1 MASIRK
7 AKKLGIYKVPK
18 YTKDRAKLMA
28 DTRKLISDANRRLKG
43 LNQAGYKGTWAS
55 KKLIERLDTK
65 VLKAWSKQGKI
76 KVRKTLTNTQLKAI
90 QKATQ
95 QFLTSQTSKVSGI
108 KKVKESTLDSLRAT
122 LSKDIELDE
131 MDVETADIELDEMDV
146 ETAYEMLSNKDF
158 DYFNN
163 ADRVGASTMW
173 ALIEDAKEYNQSE
186 DTFISRLLNMY
197 DSSNDLDAIERA
209 KRLYDRYIL

>member
-7 AKKLGIYKVPK
+7 AKKLGIYKAPK
-18 YTKDRAKLMA
+18 YTKERAKLIA
-28 DTRKLISDANRRLKG
+28 DTRKIVSDANRRLKG
-43 LNQAGYKGTWAS
+43 LNEAGYKGTWAG
-55 KKLIERLDTK
+55 KKLAERLDTK
-65 VLKAWSKQGKI
+65 VLNAWTKQGKI
-76 KVRKTLTNTQLKAI
+76 KVSKTLTNTQLKAI

-131 MDVETADIELDEMDV
+131 MDVETA
-146 ETAYEMLSNKDF
+146 YEMLSNKDF

-173 ALIEDAKEYNQSE
+173 ALIEDAKEYNQTE

>member
-7 AKKLGIYKVPK
+7 AKKLGIYKAPK
-18 YTKDRAKLMA
+18 YTKERAKLIA
-28 DTRKLISDANRRLKG
+28 DTRKLVSDANRRLKG

-55 KKLIERLDTK
+55 KKLADRLDTK
-65 VLKAWSKQGKI
+65 VLNAWTKQGKI
-76 KVRKTLTNTQLKAI
+76 KVNKILTNTQLKAI

-95 QFLTSQTSKVSGI
+95 QFMTSQTSKVSGI

-131 MDVETADIELDEMDV
+131 MDVES
-146 ETAYEMLSNKDF
+146 AYEMLSNKDF

-173 ALIEDAKEYNQSE
+173 ALIEDAKEYDQSE

-197 DSSNDLDAIERA
+197 DSSNDLEAIERA

>member
-7 AKKLGIYKVPK
+7 AKKLGIYKAPK
-18 YTKDRAKLMA
+18 YTKERAKLIA
-28 DTRKLISDANRRLKG
+28 DTRKLVSDANRRLKG

-55 KKLIERLDTK
+55 KKLADRLDTK
-65 VLKAWSKQGKI
+65 VLNAWTKQGKI
-76 KVRKTLTNTQLKAI
+76 KVNKVLTNTQLKAI

-95 QFLTSQTSKVSGI
+95 QFMSSQTSKVSGI

-122 LSKDIELDE
+122 LSK
-131 MDVETADIELDEMDV
+131 DIELDEMDV

-173 ALIEDAKEYNQSE
+173 ALIEDAKEYDQTE

>member
-7 AKKLGIYKVPK
+7 AKKLGIYKAPK
-18 YTKDRAKLMA
+18 YTKERAKIMA
-28 DTRKLISDANRRLKG
+28 DTRKIVSDANRRLKG

-55 KKLIERLDTK
+55 KKLADRLDTK
-65 VLKAWSKQGKI
+65 VLNAWNKQGKI
-76 KVRKTLTNTQLKAI
+76 KIDKTLTNTQLKAI

-95 QFLTSQTSKVSGI
+95 QFMTSQTSKVSGI

-122 LSKDIELDE
+122 LSK
-131 MDVETADIELDEMDV
+131 DIELDEMDV

-173 ALIEDAKEYNQSE
+173 ALIEDAKEYNQTE

>member
-7 AKKLGIYKVPK
+7 AKKLGIYKAPK
-18 YTKDRAKLMA
+18 YTKERAKLIA
-28 DTRKLISDANRRLKG
+28 DTRKLVSEANRRLKG

-55 KKLIERLDTK
+55 KKLADRLDTK
-65 VLKAWSKQGKI
+65 ILNAWTKQGKI
-76 KVRKTLTNTQLKAI
+76 KVNKILTNTQLKAI

-95 QFLTSQTSKVSGI
+95 QFMTSQTSKVSGI

-131 MDVETADIELDEMDV
+131 MDVETA
-146 ETAYEMLSNKDF
+146 YEMLSNKDF

-163 ADRVGASTMW
+163 ADRIGASTMW
-173 ALIEDAKEYNQSE
+173 ALIEDAKEYDQSE

>member
-7 AKKLGIYKVPK
+7 AKKLGIYKAPK
-18 YTKDRAKLMA
+18 YTKERAKLIA
-28 DTRKLISDANRRLKG
+28 DTRKIVSEANRRLKG

-55 KKLIERLDTK
+55 KKLADRLDTK
-65 VLKAWSKQGKI
+65 VLNAWNKQGKI
-76 KVRKTLTNTQLKAI
+76 KLNKTLTNTQLKAI

-95 QFLTSQTSKVSGI
+95 QFMTSQTSKVSGI
-108 KKVKESTLDSLRAT
+108 KKVKKSTLDSLRAT

-131 MDVETADIELDEMDV
+131 MDVES
-146 ETAYEMLSNKDF
+146 AYEMLSNKDF

-173 ALIEDAKEYNQSE
+173 ALIEDAKEYDQSE

>member
-7 AKKLGIYKVPK
+7 AKKLGIYKAPK
-18 YTKDRAKLMA
+18 YTKERAKIMA
-28 DTRKLISDANRRLKG
+28 DTRKIVDQANRRLKG

-55 KKLIERLDTK
+55 KKLADRLDTK
-65 VLKAWSKQGKI
+65 VLNAWNKQGKI
-76 KVRKTLTNTQLKAI
+76 KINKTLTNTQLKAI

-95 QFLTSQTSKVSGI
+95 QFMTSQTSKVSGI

-122 LSKDIELDE
+122 LSKDIELDDI
-131 MDVETADIELDEMDV
+131 DVES
-146 ETAYEMLSNKDF
+146 AYEMLSNKDF

-163 ADRVGASTMW
+163 VDRVGASTMW
-173 ALIEDAKEYNQSE
+173 ALIEDAKEYNQTE

-197 DSSNDLDAIERA
+197 NSSNDLDAIERA

>member
-7 AKKLGIYKVPK
+7 AKKLGIYKAPK
-18 YTKDRAKLMA
+18 YTKERAKLIA
-28 DTRKLISDANRRLKG
+28 DTRKIVSEANRRLKG

-55 KKLIERLDTK
+55 KKLADRLDTK
-65 VLKAWSKQGKI
+65 VLNAWTKQGKI
-76 KVRKTLTNTQLKAI
+76 KIDKTLTNTQLKAI

-95 QFLTSQTSKVSGI
+95 QFMTSQTSKVSGI

-131 MDVETADIELDEMDV
+131 MDVES
-146 ETAYEMLSNKDF
+146 AYEMLSNKDF
-158 DYFNN
+158 DYFNK
-163 ADRVGASTMW
+163 ADRVEASTMW
-173 ALIEDAKEYNQSE
+173 ALIEDAKEYDQSE

>member
-7 AKKLGIYKVPK
+7 AKKLGIYKAPK
-18 YTKDRAKLMA
+18 YTKDRAKLLA
-28 DTRKLISDANRRLKG
+28 DTLKLISDANRRLKG

-55 KKLIERLDTK
+55 KKLAERLNTK
-65 VLKAWSKQGKI
+65 VLNAWSKQGKI
-76 KVRKTLTNTQLKAI
+76 KINKTLTNTQLKAI

-95 QFLTSQTSKVSGI
+95 QFMASQTSKASGI
-108 KKVKESTLDSLRAT
+108 KKIKESTLDSLRAT
-122 LSKDIELDE
+122 LSK
-131 MDVETADIELDEMDV
+131 DIELDEMDV

-173 ALIEDAKEYNQSE
+173 ALIEDAKEYEQSE

-197 DSSNDLDAIERA
+197 DSSNDLDAVERA

>member
-7 AKKLGIYKVPK
+7 AKKLGIYKAPK
-18 YTKDRAKLMA
+18 YTKERAKLIA
-28 DTRKLISDANRRLKG
+28 DTRKLVSDANRRLKG

-55 KKLIERLDTK
+55 KKLADRLDTK
-65 VLKAWSKQGKI
+65 ILNAWTKQGKI
-76 KVRKTLTNTQLKAI
+76 KVNKILTNTQLKAI

-95 QFLTSQTSKVSGI
+95 QFMTSQTSKVSGI

-131 MDVETADIELDEMDV
+131 MDVES
-146 ETAYEMLSNKDF
+146 AYEMLSNKDF

-163 ADRVGASTMW
+163 ADRIGASTMW
-173 ALIEDAKEYNQSE
+173 ALIEDAKEYDQSE

>member
-7 AKKLGIYKVPK
+7 AKKLGIYKAPK
-18 YTKDRAKLMA
+18 YTKERAKLMA
-28 DTRKLISDANRRLKG
+28 ETRKLVSDANRRLKG

-55 KKLIERLDTK
+55 KKLVERLDTK
-65 VLKAWSKQGKI
+65 ILNAWTKQGKI
-76 KVRKTLTNTQLKAI
+76 KINKALTNTQLKAI

-95 QFLTSQTSKVSGI
+95 QFMSSQTSKVSGI
-108 KKVKESTLDSLRAT
+108 RKVKESTLDSLRAT
-122 LSKDIELDE
+122 LSK
-131 MDVETADIELDEMDV
+131 DIELDEMDV

>member
-7 AKKLGIYKVPK
+7 AKKLGIYKAPK
-18 YTKDRAKLMA
+18 YTKERAKLIA
-28 DTRKLISDANRRLKG
+28 DTRKLVSDANRRLKG

-55 KKLIERLDTK
+55 KKLADRLDTK
-65 VLKAWSKQGKI
+65 ILNAWNKQGKI
-76 KVRKTLTNTQLKAI
+76 KINKTLTNTQLKAI

-95 QFLTSQTSKVSGI
+95 QFMTSQTSKVSGI

-131 MDVETADIELDEMDV
+131 MDVES
-146 ETAYEMLSNKDF
+146 AYEMLSNKDF

-173 ALIEDAKEYNQSE
+173 ALIEDAKEYNQTE